1 MLVGEVIM
9 SDSKL
14 ILVLKFCITM
24 GISLILL
31 GIYCHNFSE
40 TIEMMGV
47 KGIVIS
53 AMCVAIGMA
62 LSLPTK
68 MYLTFILVKREA
80 KKVP

>member
-1 MLVGEVIM
+1 M
-9 SDSKL
+9 SDNKL
-14 ILVLKFCITM
+14 ILVLKLCITM

-47 KGIVIS
+47 KGIMIS

-68 MYLTFILVKREA
+68 MYLTFILVKRETE
-80 KKVP
+80 KSK

>member
-1 MLVGEVIM
+1 M
-9 SDSKL
+9 SDNKL
-14 ILVLKFCITM
+14 ILVLKLCITM

-47 KGIVIS
+47 KGIMIS

-68 MYLTFILVKREA
+68 MYLTFILVKRETE
-80 KKVP
+80 KSQ